1 MTGDA
6 NYWKEK
12 YLDSLQQQEELE
24 AQWNSRMDV
33 LRRSLTRTSMA
44 AEGQSQGLD
53 DCLQE
58 LRKALRKDHF
68 ERFLEEIT
76 PRLEKALL
84 DFEQQRQDRV
94 QHISQSLQHLAA
106 QLEQTN
112 PAPRELR
119 KALKHFP
126 KRLGERVGQWTELQ
140 SLLQELESL
149 QRQALLPEPEPTKKA
164 PESSPK
170 QAKEQAEGFWQRLF
184 GFPWWSRSSE
194 PKPKQTVEVSPA
206 AVVAQSPVASEP
218 ELAPTPVATQQEVVV
233 EPAPVQA
240 ELPVRPAPTEP
251 KTPVEPSVSQPVD
264 TTPQHA
270 PVAAVV
276 EPLLE
281 QETKVEPPDE
291 PSSAAVS
298 APLPS
303 STPPQ
308 ELPVEPLQQEEE
320 TAKPVVIEPPFSGDD
335 SVPVVEPVV
344 EPSQPQPELAPT
356 PEAAV
361 SADIPIGDLSPSDPH
376 AESPPYSVL
385 ADQIEHILLGLLDN
399 LCLVDHWQ
407 AQADVLRRRIKNGLN
422 WYELVAVLEDL
433 AALLHTLP
441 LFDRQFEDYLKQLN
455 DRLAIMQDSLNQVQQ
470 GRSQTNRA
478 TEAFDAC
485 LRQQVEGLQSSVEQ
499 ATDLPSLKLLVE
511 ERLENIVSAID
522 SYQRQ
527 CQENEQ
533 QLEASLTR
541 LSERLASM
549 ETLSS
554 ELQGHL
560 EEQQRKAQFDVLTGL
575 PNRAALTDRLELEI
589 QRWKQNASSLL
600 LGILD
605 VDHFKNIND
614 SFGHLAGDRV
624 LKILAGRWQEQLRAS
639 DFLARYGGEE
649 FVLLLPDTQLEDGL
663 VLLERLR
670 QSTEEC
676 PFHFKGERLQ
686 ITVSMGLT
694 GFSADQTTEEI
705 FEQADQALYRAK
717 NSGRNRIEHH

>member
-12 YLDSLQQQEELE
+12 YLDSLQQQEESE

-53 DCLQE
+53 ECLQD
-58 LRKALRKDHF
+58 LRKALHKDHF

-84 DFEQQRQDRV
+84 EFDQQRQDRI
-94 QHISQSLQHLAA
+94 QHISQSLHQLAA
-106 QLEQTN
+106 QLQQTN

-126 KRLGERVGQWTELQ
+126 KRLDERVGQWSELQ

-149 QRQALLPEPEPTKKA
+149 QRQALLPTPEPAKKA
-164 PESSPK
+164 PQAQQSAA
-170 QAKEQAEGFWQRLF
+170 AKEQRGFWQRLF
-184 GFPWWSRSSE
+184 GFPWWRSSSQ
-194 PKPKQTVEVSPA
+194 PKKVVDTTSV
-206 AVVAQSPVASEP
+206 AVAPSTAVSEP
-218 ELAPTPVATQQEVVV
+218 ELASVKPDVTEPETPQPEQQLT
-233 EPAPVQA
+233 PAP
-240 ELPVRPAPTEP
+240 LEP
-251 KTPVEPSVSQPVD
+251 KPIEPFVQPPADV
-264 TTPQHA
+264 A
-270 PVAAVV
+270 PPAVAL

-281 QETKVEPPDE
+281 KEVNSEPE
-291 PSSAAVS
+291 LAAVS
-298 APLPS
+298 IPSLRLPAQQREIEAESTPTGPLIPRDDSAPEPLAETAQPLPAS
-303 STPPQ
+303 MP
-308 ELPVEPLQQEEE
+308 E
-320 TAKPVVIEPPFSGDD
+320 TAVSTD
-335 SVPVVEPVV
+335 
-344 EPSQPQPELAPT
+344 T
-356 PEAAV
+356 PA
-361 SADIPIGDLSPSDPH
+361 GDLSPTDTL
-376 AESPPYSVL
+376 AESPPYSLL

-422 WYELVAVLEDL
+422 WYELVTVLEDL
-433 AALLHTLP
+433 ACLLHALP

-455 DRLAIMQDSLNQVQQ
+455 DRLAIMQDSLNQVQL
-470 GRSQTNRA
+470 GRSQTSQA
-478 TEAFDAC
+478 TVAFDSC
-485 LRQQVEGLQSSVEQ
+485 LRQQVEGLQTSVEQ

-511 ERLENIVSAID
+511 ERLESIVSAID

-533 QLEASLTR
+533 QLEASLTQ
-541 LSERLASM
+541 LSERLISM
-549 ETLSS
+549 ESLSS

-575 PNRAALTDRLELEI
+575 PNRAALNDRLEHEI
-589 QRWKQNASSLL
+589 QRWKHNASSLL
-600 LGILD
+600 LAVLD

-624 LKILAGRWQEQLRAS
+624 LKILAGRWQEQIRSS

-649 FVLLLPDTQLEDGL
+649 FVLLLPNTDLEAGL
-663 VLLERLR
+663 TLLERLR

-686 ITVSMGLT
+686 ITVSIGVT
-694 GFSADQTTEEI
+694 GFTADHSTEEI

-717 NSGRNRIEHH
+717 NSGRNRIEHQ